1 MTLSGGEVLLQHEVA
16 AETLRL
22 CRANYINTCIETSAF
37 APWEQLWAV
46 AQHCNTVFV
55 DLKAMDSG
63 KHKELT
69 GVPNEQI
76 LQNIEKLC
84 EELPKKGGRVI
95 VRMPLVPG
103 YHDSEGEVAAGAR
116 FVAGL
121 AGRPELNLLPYH
133 DLGETKYAMIGE
145 EYGLP
150 GVESR
155 NAKDPKLLALRDLC
169 QRLAPENRVSLGGD
183 AILLD

>member
-1 MTLSGGEVLLQHEVA
+1 M
-16 AETLRL
+16 
-22 CRANYINTCIETSAF
+22 
-37 APWEQLWAV
+37 

-69 GVPNEQI
+69 GVPNERI

-103 YHDSEGEVAAGAR
+103 YHDSKEEVAAGAR